1 MSVTTK
7 IYGNY
12 QTAIPSEI
20 RKKLNITKDYVIE
33 WSIDENG
40 KPEIEFRKRVKLE
53 DIRGSVKLGYKTD
66 SVELKKELY
75 K

>member
-1 MSVTTK
+1 MTTTTK
-7 IYGNY
+7 IYNNY

-20 RKKLNITKDYVIE
+20 RKKLNISKNDLVE
-33 WSIDENG
+33 WNINDDG
-40 KPEIEFRKRVKLE
+40 KAELTFRKKISFKEIEGIVKLDHE
-53 DIRGSVKLGYKTD
+53 TD

>member
-20 RKKLNITKDYVIE
+20 RKKLNITKDHVIE

-40 KPEIEFRKRVKLE
+40 KPKIEFRKKMKLR
-53 DIRGSVKLGYKTD
+53 DIRGSIKLDHETN
-66 SVELKKELY
+66 SVELVKELY